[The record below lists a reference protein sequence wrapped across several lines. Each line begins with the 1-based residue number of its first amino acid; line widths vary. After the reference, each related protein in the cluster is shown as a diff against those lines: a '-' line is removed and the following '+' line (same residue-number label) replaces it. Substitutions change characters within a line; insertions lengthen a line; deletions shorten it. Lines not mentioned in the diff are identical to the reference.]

1 MVGGIIEREGKTNI
15 MKESDKWQ
23 LIEEKLCE
31 LRGLVDENWNKG
43 EWQLAVL
50 GESTIRTVEQSKDSA
65 EEMRQQANHYLKT
78 IKTIQPD
85 C

>member
-1 MVGGIIEREGKTNI
+1 M

-23 LIEEKLCE
+23 IIEEKLGE
-31 LRGLVDENWNKG
+31 LRKLVEENWNKG

-50 GESTIRTVEQSKDSA
+50 GESTIRTVEQSKASA
-65 EEMRQQANHYLKT
+65 EEMRQRASHYLKT
-78 IKTIQPD
+78 IKTIRPD

>member
-1 MVGGIIEREGKTNI
+1 

-23 LIEEKLCE
+23 IIEGKLGE
-31 LRGLVDENWNKG
+31 LRRLVEENWNKG

-50 GESTIRTVEQSKDSA
+50 GESTIRTVEQSKAFA
-65 EEMRQQANHYLKT
+65 EEMRQRASHYLKITNT
-78 IKTIQPD
+78 IWPE

>member
-1 MVGGIIEREGKTNI
+1 M

-23 LIEEKLCE
+23 IIEEKLGE
-31 LRGLVDENWNKG
+31 LRKLVEENWNKG

-50 GESTIRTVEQSKDSA
+50 GESTIRTVEQSKVSA
-65 EEMRQQANHYLKT
+65 EEMRQRASYYLKT
-78 IKTIQPD
+78 IKTTWPD